1 MSDTP
6 EATARKAT
14 EQNALDMNALALLG
28 TITAPGGR
36 AALIR
41 TPRGDIHRVTTGDR
55 VAGAQVTAITDGR
68 IHLVKNGIARVY
80 EMPRS

>member
-14 EQNALDMNALALLG
+14 EKNALDLNALALLG

-36 AALIR
+36 AALILVDYAAR
-41 TPRGDIHRVTTGDR
+41 ARALAPLRRVR
-55 VAGAQVTAITDGR
+55 R
-68 IHLVKNGIARVY
+68 
-80 EMPRS
+80 